1 MEENIRAEFVVSG
14 RVQGVGYRYFVYHN
28 AVSLGL
34 TGYARNIYDG
44 TVHVVAEGDEDKI
57 NLLHQQLKTG
67 PSRSYVENIKVF
79 YDEYKAEFSGFEI
92 H

>member
-1 MEENIRAEFVVSG
+1 MKEKKRAEFIVSG

-34 TGYARNIYDG
+34 TGYARNNYDG
-44 TVHVVAEGDEDKI
+44 TVFVVVEGEEDKI

-79 YDEYKAEFSGFEI
+79 FDEYKAEFSRFEV